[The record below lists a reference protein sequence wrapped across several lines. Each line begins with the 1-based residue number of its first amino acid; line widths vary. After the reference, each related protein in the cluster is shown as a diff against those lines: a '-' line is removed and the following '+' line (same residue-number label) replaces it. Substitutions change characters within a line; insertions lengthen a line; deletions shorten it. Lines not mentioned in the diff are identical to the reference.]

1 MEFKKNFQRIQ
12 KKTEKEEKRK
22 QKTPQNKWDKQ
33 KTDKTIHLNKTLLI
47 II

>member
-1 MEFKKNFQRIQ
+1 MEFKKKFPKNP
-12 KKTEKEEKRK
+12 KKTDKGEKRK